1 MSTVYLNGDYMN
13 AEHAKISPMDRGFLF
28 GDGIYEVIPAY
39 NGNMLGFAAHIER
52 MKNGLNEL
60 EIVLDYTADTWRE
73 ICQQLCEKN
82 HGENLGIYLHVSRG
96 ADTKR
101 AHAYPSG
108 ITPTVFA
115 YAFEIPAQPVSDID
129 NATTYTVSVEQD
141 KRWQRCHIK
150 STALLGNVI
159 HYQHGAAAGNK
170 ETILYNR
177 LDELTEASSSNVFIV
192 KDGVIST
199 PPLDNQI
206 LPGITRWL
214 ILTIL
219 HSHSDFK
226 VQERIITKQELF
238 AADEVWITSAT
249 KEVGPVVKLNGQ
261 LVADGKPGKIWQ
273 QVQSLFTEHKFDY

>member
-96 ADTKR
+96 SDTKR

>member
-1 MSTVYLNGDYMN
+1 MS

-39 NGNMLGFAAHIER
+39 NGKMLGFAAHIER
-52 MKNGLNEL
+52 MNNGLNEI
-60 EIVLDYTADTWRE
+60 EIKLDYSTDTWRE

-82 HGENLGIYLHVSRG
+82 HGDNLGIYLHVSRG
-96 ADTKR
+96 ADNKR
-101 AHAYPSG
+101 AHAYPND

-115 YAFEIPAQPVSDID
+115 YAFEIPPQPVSDID
-129 NATTYTVSVEQD
+129 NAKTYTVSVEQD

-159 HYQHGAAAGNK
+159 HYQHGAAAGNN

-192 KDGVIST
+192 KDGIIST

-214 ILTIL
+214 IINIL
-219 HSHSDFK
+219 NSHSDFK
-226 VQERIITKQELF
+226 VQERIISKQELF

-249 KEVGPVVKLNGQ
+249 KEVGPVVKLDGQ
-261 LVADGKPGKIWQ
+261 LVADGKPGQIWQ
-273 QVQSLFTEHKFDY
+273 QVQSLFTKHKFDY

>member
-1 MSTVYLNGDYMN
+1 MSTVYLNGNYMR

-39 NGNMLGFAAHIER
+39 NGKMLGFAAHIKR
-52 MKNGLNEL
+52 MNNGLNEL
-60 EIVLDYTADTWRE
+60 EISLGYTAEQWRE
-73 ICQQLCEKN
+73 ICQQLCKKN
-82 HGENLGIYLHVSRG
+82 QGDNLGIYLHVSRG

-101 AHAYPSG
+101 AHAYPNG

-115 YAFEIPAQPVSDID
+115 YAFEIPPQPACDIN
-129 NATTYTVSVEQD
+129 NAKTYTVSVEQD

-150 STALLGNVI
+150 STALLGNVM
-159 HYQHGAAAGNK
+159 HYQHGAAAGNS

-199 PPLDNQI
+199 PPLDTQI

-226 VQERIITKQELF
+226 VQERVITKQELF

-249 KEVGPVVKLNGQ
+249 KEVGPVVKLNDQ
-261 LVADGKPGKIWQ
+261 LVADGKPGKVWQ
-273 QVQSLFTEHKFDY
+273 QVQSLFTKHKFDY

>member
-1 MSTVYLNGDYMN
+1 MSTVYLNGDYMS

-39 NGNMLGFAAHIER
+39 NGKMLGFAAHIER
-52 MKNGLNEL
+52 MNNGLNEL
-60 EIVLDYTADTWRE
+60 EINLDYTADQWRE

-82 HGENLGIYLHVSRG
+82 QADNLGIYLHVSRG

-101 AHAYPSG
+101 AHAYPNN

-115 YAFEIPAQPVSDID
+115 YAFEIPPQPVSDID
-129 NATTYTVSVEQD
+129 NAKTYTVSVEQD

-150 STALLGNVI
+150 STALLGNVM
-159 HYQHGAAAGNK
+159 HYQHGAAAGNS

-192 KDGVIST
+192 KNGVIST

-214 ILTIL
+214 IINIL

-226 VQERIITKQELF
+226 VQQRVITKQELF

-249 KEVGPVVKLNGQ
+249 KEVGPVIKLNDQ
-261 LVADGKPGKIWQ
+261 PVADGKPGKIWQ
-273 QVQSLFTEHKFDY
+273 QVQSLFTKHKFDY

>member
-1 MSTVYLNGDYMN
+1 MN

>member
-1 MSTVYLNGDYMN
+1 MN

-60 EIVLDYTADTWRE
+60 EIVLAYTADTWRE

>member
-1 MSTVYLNGDYMN
+1 MN

-159 HYQHGAAAGNK
+159 HYQNGAAAGNK

>member
-1 MSTVYLNGDYMN
+1 MSTVYLNGDYMS

-39 NGNMLGFAAHIER
+39 SGKMLGFAAHIER
-52 MKNGLNEL
+52 MNNGLNEI
-60 EIVLDYTADTWRE
+60 EIKLDYSADKWRE

-82 HGENLGIYLHVSRG
+82 QGDNLGIYLHVSRG
-96 ADTKR
+96 ADVKR
-101 AHAYPSG
+101 AHAYPND

-129 NATTYTVSVEQD
+129 NAKTYTVSVEQD

-159 HYQHGAAAGNK
+159 HYQHGAAAGNN
-170 ETILYNR
+170 ETILFNR
-177 LDELTEASSSNVFIV
+177 LEELTEASSSNVFIV

-214 ILTIL
+214 IINIL

-226 VQERIITKQELF
+226 VQERVITKQELF

-249 KEVGPVVKLNGQ
+249 KEVGPVVKLNDQ
-261 LVADGKPGKIWQ
+261 LVADGKPGKVWQ
-273 QVQSLFTEHKFDY
+273 QVQSLFTKHKFDY

>member
-219 HSHSDFK
+219 HSYSDFK

>member
-1 MSTVYLNGDYMN
+1 MSTVYLNGDYMS

-39 NGNMLGFAAHIER
+39 HGKMLGFAAHIER
-52 MKNGLNEL
+52 MNNGLNEI
-60 EIVLDYTADTWRE
+60 EIKLDYSADKWRE

-82 HGENLGIYLHVSRG
+82 QGDNLGIYLHVSRG
-96 ADTKR
+96 ADVKR

-129 NATTYTVSVEQD
+129 NAKTYTVSVEQD

-159 HYQHGAAAGNK
+159 HYQHGAAAGNN
-170 ETILYNR
+170 ETILFNR
-177 LDELTEASSSNVFIV
+177 LEELTEASSSNVFIV

-214 ILTIL
+214 IINIL

-249 KEVGPVVKLNGQ
+249 KEVGPVVKLNDQ
-261 LVADGKPGKIWQ
+261 LVADGKPGKVWQ
-273 QVQSLFTEHKFDY
+273 QVQSLFTKHKFDY

>member
-1 MSTVYLNGDYMN
+1 MSTVYLNGDYMS

-39 NGNMLGFAAHIER
+39 HGKMLGFAAHIER
-52 MKNGLNEL
+52 MNNGLNEI
-60 EIVLDYTADTWRE
+60 EIKLDYSADKWRE

-82 HGENLGIYLHVSRG
+82 QGDNLGIYLHVSRG
-96 ADTKR
+96 ADVKR
-101 AHAYPSG
+101 AHAYPNN

-129 NATTYTVSVEQD
+129 NAKTYTVSVEQD

-159 HYQHGAAAGNK
+159 HYQHGAAAGNN
-170 ETILYNR
+170 ETILFNR
-177 LDELTEASSSNVFIV
+177 LEELTEASSSNVFIV

-214 ILTIL
+214 IINIL

-226 VQERIITKQELF
+226 VQERVITKQELF

-249 KEVGPVVKLNGQ
+249 KEVGPVVKLNDQ
-261 LVADGKPGKIWQ
+261 LVADGKPGKVWQ
-273 QVQSLFTEHKFDY
+273 QVQSLFTKHKFDY

>member
-1 MSTVYLNGDYMN
+1 MSTVYLNGDYMD

>member
-273 QVQSLFTEHKFDY
+273 QVQNLFTEHKFDY

>member
-1 MSTVYLNGDYMN
+1 MSTVYLNGDYMD

-39 NGNMLGFAAHIER
+39 NGDMLGFTAHIER
-52 MKNGLNEL
+52 MNNGLNEL
-60 EIVLDYTADTWRE
+60 EIVLNYTPDTWRI
-73 ICQQLCEKN
+73 ICDQLCNKN
-82 HGENLGIYLHVSRG
+82 QGKNFGIYLHVSRG

-101 AHAYPSG
+101 AHAYPTG

-115 YAFEIPAQPVSDID
+115 YAFEIPEQPVSIIES
-129 NATTYTVSVEQD
+129 ATTYTVSLEQD

-170 ETILYNR
+170 ETILYNG
-177 LDELTEASSSNVFIV
+177 LGELTEASSSNVFIV

-214 ILTIL
+214 IINIL
-219 HSHSDFK
+219 HSHSELK
-226 VQERIITKQELF
+226 VHERRISKEELLD
-238 AADEVWITSAT
+238 ADEVWITSAT
-249 KEVGPVVKLNGQ
+249 KEVGPVIKINDTLIGT
-261 LVADGKPGKIWQ
+261 GKPGKTWQ
-273 QVQSLFTEHKFDY
+273 RVQSLFTLHKFDY

>member
-1 MSTVYLNGDYMN
+1 MSTVYLNGGYLAAAD
-13 AEHAKISPMDRGFLF
+13 AKISPMDRGFLF

-39 NGNMLGFAAHIER
+39 QGKMLGFNAHIER
-52 MKNGLNEL
+52 MNNGLNEI
-60 EIVLDYTADTWRE
+60 EIKLGYSTDKWRE

-82 HGENLGIYLHVSRG
+82 HGDNLGIYLHVSRG
-96 ADTKR
+96 ADNKR
-101 AHAYPSG
+101 AHAYPTD

-115 YAFEIPAQPVSDID
+115 YVFEIPAQPVSDIEH
-129 NATTYTVSVEQD
+129 ATTYTVSLEQD

-159 HYQHGAAAGNK
+159 HYQQGAAAGNK

-177 LDELTEASSSNVFIV
+177 LDEITEASSSNVFIV

-214 ILTIL
+214 ILNIL

-226 VQERIITKQELF
+226 VQQRVISKSELLS
-238 AADEVWITSAT
+238 ADEVWITSAT
-249 KEVGPVVKLNGQ
+249 KEVGAVIKVNGKLVG
-261 LVADGKPGKIWQ
+261 DGKPGKVWQ
-273 QVQSLFTEHKFDY
+273 QVQSLFTKHKFDY

>member
-1 MSTVYLNGDYMN
+1 MSTVYLNGDYMS

-39 NGNMLGFAAHIER
+39 NGKMLGFAAHIER
-52 MKNGLNEL
+52 MNNGLNEI
-60 EIVLDYTADTWRE
+60 EIKLNYSADKWRE

-82 HGENLGIYLHVSRG
+82 QGDNLGIYLHVSRG
-96 ADTKR
+96 ADVKR
-101 AHAYPSG
+101 AHAYPSD

-129 NATTYTVSVEQD
+129 NAKTYTVSVEQD

-159 HYQHGAAAGNK
+159 HYQHGAAAGNN
-170 ETILYNR
+170 ETILFNR
-177 LDELTEASSSNVFIV
+177 LEELTEASSSNVFIV

-226 VQERIITKQELF
+226 VQERVITKQELF

-249 KEVGPVVKLNGQ
+249 KEVGPVVKLNDQ
-261 LVADGKPGKIWQ
+261 LVADGKPGKVWQ
-273 QVQSLFTEHKFDY
+273 QVQSLFTKHKFDY

>member
-1 MSTVYLNGDYMN
+1 MR

>member
-1 MSTVYLNGDYMN
+1 MSTVYLNGDYMS

-39 NGNMLGFAAHIER
+39 NGKMLGFAAHIER
-52 MKNGLNEL
+52 MNNGLNEI
-60 EIVLDYTADTWRE
+60 EIKLDYSTDTWRE

-82 HGENLGIYLHVSRG
+82 HGDNLGIYLHVSRG
-96 ADTKR
+96 ADNKR
-101 AHAYPSG
+101 AHAYPND

-115 YAFEIPAQPVSDID
+115 YAFEIPPQPVSDID
-129 NATTYTVSVEQD
+129 NAKTYTVSVEQD

-159 HYQHGAAAGNK
+159 HYQHGAAAGNN

-192 KDGVIST
+192 KDGIIST

-214 ILTIL
+214 IINIL
-219 HSHSDFK
+219 NSHSDFK
-226 VQERIITKQELF
+226 VQERIISKQELF

-249 KEVGPVVKLNGQ
+249 KEVGPVVKLDGQ
-261 LVADGKPGKIWQ
+261 LVADGKPGQIWQ
-273 QVQSLFTEHKFDY
+273 QVQSLFTKHKFDY

>member
-1 MSTVYLNGDYMN
+1 MSTVYLNGDYMS

-39 NGNMLGFAAHIER
+39 HGKMLGFAAHIER
-52 MKNGLNEL
+52 MNNGLNEI
-60 EIVLDYTADTWRE
+60 EIKLDYSADKWRE

-82 HGENLGIYLHVSRG
+82 QGDNLGIYLHVSRG
-96 ADTKR
+96 ADVKR
-101 AHAYPSG
+101 AHAYPND

-129 NATTYTVSVEQD
+129 NAKTYTVSVEQD

-159 HYQHGAAAGNK
+159 HYQHGAAAGNN
-170 ETILYNR
+170 ETILFNR
-177 LDELTEASSSNVFIV
+177 LEELTEASSSNVFIV

-214 ILTIL
+214 IINIL

-226 VQERIITKQELF
+226 VQERVITKQELF

-249 KEVGPVVKLNGQ
+249 KEVGPVVKLNDQ
-261 LVADGKPGKIWQ
+261 LVADGKPGKVWQ
-273 QVQSLFTEHKFDY
+273 QVQSLFTKHKFDY

>member
-1 MSTVYLNGDYMN
+1 MN

-219 HSHSDFK
+219 HSYSDFK